1 MTDARSR
8 LLRVSDMP
16 SDIGE
21 TSELLRLNND
31 HATELSFLTADAM
44 NRLVENS
51 FMACRVGAAD
61 AFVIAHDQ
69 DADHDSLNYLWFR
82 QRFPRFVYIDRI
94 VVDPRRRGL
103 GLARTLYEAVFAK
116 AVEAAHDRVVCE
128 VNIRPPNDASHAFHR
143 MLGFE
148 AVDSAVLPGGE
159 KEVQYYSKRLP

>member
-1 MTDARSR
+1 MTDAQSR
-8 LLRVSDMP
+8 PVTVSDMP
-16 SDIGE
+16 SDIDE
-21 TSELLRLNND
+21 ASELLRLNND
-31 HATELSFLTADAM
+31 FATELSFLTADAM
-44 NRLVENS
+44 SRLVQIS
-51 FMACRVGAAD
+51 FMARRVGEAD

-82 QRFPRFVYIDRI
+82 PRFPRFVYIDRV

-116 AVEAAHDRVVCE
+116 AAEAGHDRVVCE

-143 MLGFE
+143 TLGFE
-148 AVDSAVLPGGE
+148 PVDSAVLPGGE